1 MSFKIETP
9 KGYTRYNTIEG
20 KFAAH
25 IGPYFIKHAY
35 PNTVFGMFIGE
46 KQSNLNE
53 VAHGGFLMSFAD
65 SVGGFF
71 AYNCCKKSIV
81 TVNLNSSFIRHCP
94 VGSWL
99 EAKGKIKKSG
109 KRVIFVEIEMFIKKK
124 IVFSASGTWQIIDI
138 AKK

>member
-25 IGPYFIKHAY
+25 IGPYFIKYAY

-53 VAHGGFLMSFAD
+53 VAHGGFLMAFAD

-71 AYNCCKKSIV
+71 AYNCYNRFFTTVISIK
-81 TVNLNSSFIRHCP
+81 TTN
-94 VGSWL
+94 
-99 EAKGKIKKSG
+99 
-109 KRVIFVEIEMFIKKK
+109 
-124 IVFSASGTWQIIDI
+124 
-138 AKK
+138 

>member
-53 VAHGGFLMSFAD
+53 VAHGGFLMSFAA
-65 SVGGFF
+65 SNKF
-71 AYNCCKKSIV
+71 AVPKIFILCVSSGS
-81 TVNLNSSFIRHCP
+81 LND
-94 VGSWL
+94 
-99 EAKGKIKKSG
+99 
-109 KRVIFVEIEMFIKKK
+109 
-124 IVFSASGTWQIIDI
+124 FSTNACAAI
-138 AKK
+138 